1 MWKEVFTSDW
11 DILITDFDTFF
22 LKKKRRKNIN
32 LFLTPLS
39 RTFWNIRRYL
49 YKKSMDIIWKGYK
62 NEALKITYKNVIF
75 VVSLF
80 VKGKKLISYRAV
92 LPIKTERAKV
102 YKKKK

>member
-1 MWKEVFTSDW
+1 
-11 DILITDFDTFF
+11 
-22 LKKKRRKNIN
+22 
-32 LFLTPLS
+32 
-39 RTFWNIRRYL
+39 
-49 YKKSMDIIWKGYK
+49 MDIIWKGYK

-102 YKKKK
+102 YKKKKNSSNIYKKKLIPDKEFFQSLLCYFLGCHKLYILLPSFLTENNHA